1 MNRRESLKLLAGAA
15 VAGASAALL
24 PARRASAAAAPV
36 RITLP
41 SPGSAGSVWQP
52 LVSKLGLA
60 EDLGLNVEWIVADP
74 GKMQTQLTAGALD
87 VGVYGSVGL
96 STVVNKGS
104 DIVLFGPALDN
115 NTRWVVR
122 GDSPYRSVRD
132 LVGKTVASTAETS
145 ETFQQAKIA
154 ASLAG
159 LDFADLR
166 IVFGSPLANLAL
178 FERGDVEA
186 ILTLEPTATRLVA
199 RGGRDLALVAEEWQ
213 KGTGLKGAPILVGL
227 AASRAWID
235 ANKETAAKVS
245 KLFVRVN
252 SAIRDNP
259 KILVEVARE
268 IGFKP
273 DETEALA
280 LLPGRA
286 RESYATTWGEEVFKV
301 IDKQI
306 EVAVQLGLLKQA
318 PAGKIYVQV

>member
-15 VAGASAALL
+15 AAASLL
-24 PARRASAAAAPV
+24 PAGRAFAADAPV

-60 EDLGLNVEWIVADP
+60 EELGLNLEWIVADP

-96 STVVNKGS
+96 SNIVNKGS

-122 GDSPYRSVRD
+122 GDSPYKTPKD
-132 LVGKTVASTAETS
+132 LAGKTVASTPETS
-145 ETFQQAKIA
+145 ETYQQAKIA

-159 LDFADLR
+159 LDFNDLK
-166 IVFGSPLANLAL
+166 IVFGAPLANLAL

-199 RGGRDLALVAEEWQ
+199 RGARDLARVADEWER
-213 KGTGLKGAPILVGL
+213 GTGLKGAPILVGL
-227 AASRAWID
+227 AASRTWLD
-235 ANKETAAKVS
+235 ANRETASKVS
-245 KLFVRVN
+245 KLFVKVN
-252 SAIRDNP
+252 SAIRENP
-259 KILVEVARE
+259 RLLVDVARE
-268 IGFKP
+268 IGIKP

-286 RESYATTWGEEVFKV
+286 RESYATAWDEEGFKV

-306 EVAVQLGLLKQA
+306 EVAVKLGLLKQA
-318 PAGKIYVQV
+318 PAGKIYVKV